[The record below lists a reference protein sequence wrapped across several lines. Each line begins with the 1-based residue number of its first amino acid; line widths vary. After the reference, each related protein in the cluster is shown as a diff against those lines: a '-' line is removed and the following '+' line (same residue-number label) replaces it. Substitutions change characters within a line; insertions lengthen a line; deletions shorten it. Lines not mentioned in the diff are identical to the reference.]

1 MFSIIAAIGKNREL
15 GKGGDLVFHLKDDMK
30 FFRETTTGHKVVMG
44 RKTWESLPRKLPERE
59 NIVISS
65 QELEGPDL
73 IVHNPDE
80 LIAEFKNSEE
90 EVFIIGGASIYAL
103 FLPYAQKIY
112 LTEVGA
118 TVSDADVFF
127 PSFDKSKYKKILIKR
142 GVEDGLEFAI
152 SLYALDA
159 GDGEL
164 AG

>member
-1 MFSIIAAIGKNREL
+1 MISLIAAVGKNNEL
-15 GKGGDLVFHLKDDMK
+15 GRRGELVFHIREDMK
-30 FFRETTTGHKVVMG
+30 FFRETTRGHKVIMG

-65 QELEGPDL
+65 QEFEGPDL

-127 PSFDKSKYKKILIKR
+127 PSFDKSKYRKILIKR
-142 GVEDGLEFAI
+142 GVEDGLGFAI